1 MVLPEGGR
9 PADASALAPQRVP
22 FDARRQ
28 ALARVWEAAADET
41 FVDHPIC
48 PDCAAEVQRE
58 LELRLAELQ
67 QEAAAYEAAAQRLE
81 ALQAATGEAEGA
93 DGEAEAERRHAEQ
106 LAEARREVE
115 RERCAAPHMPGR
127 LPLEPPRRPW
137 NVLGR
142 SRPHILLPGCREDLA
157 GAEAELAVA
166 NARLAAAEEA
176 ASALDGA
183 EAAYWEQANAFTL
196 QLQDHLDERDAVRDG
211 CAAAAACGCCCRRL
225 RLTPPSASALELT
238 AAMPGG
244 RAAQAKRCRPRRNG
258 SLLFSLLPA
267 GSRVAALRWRAW
279 RTPTST
285 MTSSASG
292 LTGPSAPFL
301 GCAWGARLALMWT
314 GKRSTR
320 PGGRRCCC

>member
-22 FDARRQ
+22 FDARLQ

-115 RERCAAPHMPGR
+115 RERCAAPTCPAACR
-127 LPLEPPRRPW
+127 
-137 NVLGR
+137 R
-142 SRPHILLPGCREDLA
+142 SRRAAPGMSWGAAAPHILLSGCREDLA
-157 GAEAELAVA
+157 SAEAELAAA
-166 NARLAAAEEA
+166 NARLVAAEEA
-176 ASALDGA
+176 ASALDSA

-211 CAAAAACGCCCRRL
+211 CAAAAACV
-225 RLTPPSASALELT
+225 AV
-238 AAMPGG
+238 
-244 RAAQAKRCRPRRNG
+244 
-258 SLLFSLLPA
+258 A
-267 GSRVAALRWRAW
+267 G
-279 RTPTST
+279 
-285 MTSSASG
+285 ASG
-292 LTGPSAPFL
+292 
-301 GCAWGARLALMWT
+301 
-314 GKRSTR
+314 
-320 PGGRRCCC
+320 

>member
-22 FDARRQ
+22 FDARLQ

-115 RERCAAPHMPGR
+115 RERCAAPTCPAACRWSRRAAPGMSWAAAAPTSSSLGAERTWPALR
-127 LPLEPPRRPW
+127 LSWQRQTPAWRPPRRPRARW
-137 NVLGR
+137 TARKPPTGSRPTR
-142 SRPHILLPGCREDLA
+142 SRCSCR
-157 GAEAELAVA
+157 
-166 NARLAAAEEA
+166 
-176 ASALDGA
+176 
-183 EAAYWEQANAFTL
+183 T
-196 QLQDHLDERDAVRDG
+196 
-211 CAAAAACGCCCRRL
+211 
-225 RLTPPSASALELT
+225 T
-238 AAMPGG
+238 
-244 RAAQAKRCRPRRNG
+244 
-258 SLLFSLLPA
+258 
-267 GSRVAALRWRAW
+267 
-279 RTPTST
+279 
-285 MTSSASG
+285 
-292 LTGPSAPFL
+292 
-301 GCAWGARLALMWT
+301 
-314 GKRSTR
+314 
-320 PGGRRCCC
+320 